1 MVLHASNV
9 RCPGKFW
16 SQYKAKDK
24 TCRIL
29 QCAAHDTHLRG
40 RWDHLGARVI
50 PLAQIGRGDPTREPL
65 ARAVSPTRPRF
76 VFALLTLALPCL
88 VCAQV
93 QVDDGD
99 GGTRTP
105 RPARPRCL
113 GGSAARLL
121 RWYMRPGPS
130 IALALASLGVS
141 VWCCL

>member
-1 MVLHASNV
+1 MGAGKDETVLHASNV
-9 RCPGKFW
+9 RCLGKFW

-88 VCAQV
+88 VCAQA
-93 QVDDGD
+93 QVGD
-99 GGTRTP
+99 GCGGTP
-105 RPARPRCL
+105 RTRSCAPRVCWRL
-113 GGSAARLL
+113 CGGGFLVALL
-121 RWYMRPGPS
+121 AMVR
-130 IALALASLGVS
+130 
-141 VWCCL
+141 